1 MASLQDIRRRIH
13 SVKNTS
19 KITKAMELVAG
30 AKLRRAQVRIESL
43 RPFADGMHELITE
56 TAGRTQALRN
66 QPLLERRE
74 LTTTAIL
81 VMTGDRGLAG
91 AFNASV
97 LRRALDEAK
106 LERAAGHQVVWYA
119 AGRKGAGSLRFRG
132 ADLRHVWTG
141 FTDRPVYQDA
151 EQIANTLVEDYTE
164 QVFDRLVMVFNHFDS
179 PLMQTVNALEV
190 LPIPLPERLTEMTP
204 RERAMMGELLFEPEA
219 EEILTPLLTTALE
232 TEIFRALLE
241 STASEHGAR
250 MTAMR
255 NASDNAKDLIDRI
268 TLDMNRARQSEITQQ
283 LLEVVA
289 GADALSEQSARRSRI

>member
-1 MASLQDIRRRIH
+1 VASLQDIRRRIH
-13 SVKNTS
+13 SVKNTR

-74 LTTTAIL
+74 IETTGIL
-81 VMTGDRGLAG
+81 LMSGDRGLAG

-97 LRRALDEAK
+97 LRRALDEAVA
-106 LERAAGHQVVWYA
+106 ERAAGRKVVWFA
-119 AGRKGAGSLRFRG
+119 VGRKGASSLRFRG
-132 ADLRHVWTG
+132 ADLKQSWTG

-151 EQIANTLVEDYTE
+151 EQIAHSLVEHYTE
-164 QVFDRLVMVFNHFDS
+164 QAFDRLVMVFNHFDS
-179 PLMQTVNALEV
+179 PLVQTVSALEV
-190 LPIPLPERLTEMTP
+190 LPIPLPERLVEMTP
-204 RERAMMGELLFEPEA
+204 RDRALMGELLFEPEA
-219 EEILTPLLTTALE
+219 EQILTPLLTTALE

-255 NASDNAKDLIDRI
+255 NASDNAGELIDRI
-268 TLDMNRARQSEITQQ
+268 TLDMNRARQAEITQS

-289 GADALSEQSARRSRI
+289 GADALS

>member
-132 ADLRHVWTG
+132 AELRQVWTG

-151 EQIANTLVEDYTE
+151 EQIANTLVDDYTE

-179 PLMQTVNALEV
+179 PLVQTVNALEV

-204 RERAMMGELLFEPEA
+204 RDRAMMGELLFEPEA

-268 TLDMNRARQSEITQQ
+268 TLDMNRARQAEITQQ

-289 GADALSEQSARRSRI
+289 GADALS

>member
-132 ADLRHVWTG
+132 AELRHVWTG

-164 QVFDRLVMVFNHFDS
+164 QIFDRLVMVFNHFDS

-289 GADALSEQSARRSRI
+289 GADALS

>member
-43 RPFADGMHELITE
+43 RPFADFMHELITE
-56 TAGRTQALRN
+56 TAGRTQSLSN

-74 LTTTAIL
+74 LETTAIL

-132 ADLRHVWTG
+132 AVLRHVWSG

-151 EQIANTLVEDYTE
+151 EQIANTLIEDYTE

-179 PLMQTVNALEV
+179 PLVQTVNALEV
-190 LPIPLPERLTEMTP
+190 LPIPLPAALTESTA
-204 RERAMMGELLFEPEA
+204 RDRAMMGELLFEPEA
-219 EEILTPLLTTALE
+219 EDLLAPLLTTALE
-232 TEIFRALLE
+232 TEVFRALLE

-289 GADALSEQSARRSRI
+289 GADALT

>member
-30 AKLRRAQVRIESL
+30 AKLRRAQGRIESL

-56 TAGRTQALRN
+56 TAGRTTSLRN
-66 QPLLERRE
+66 QPLLERRDVQ
-74 LTTTAIL
+74 TTAIL
-81 VMTGDRGLAG
+81 LMSGDRGLAG

-97 LRRALDEAK
+97 LRRSLEEADA
-106 LERAAGHQVVWYA
+106 ERGQGRAIVWYA

-132 ADLRHVWTG
+132 AEPRHVWTG
-141 FTDRPVYQDA
+141 FTDRPDYKDA
-151 EQIANTLVEDYTE
+151 EQIAHQLIEDYTE
-164 QVFDRLVMVFNHFDS
+164 GVFDRLVIVFNHFDS
-179 PLMQTVNALEV
+179 PIVQTVYAEEI
-190 LPIPLPERLTEMTP
+190 LPVPLPQELVEMSA
-204 RERAMMGELLFEPEA
+204 RDRALMGELLFEPDA
-219 EEILTPLLTTALE
+219 EDMLGPLLTTALE

-250 MTAMR
+250 MNAMR
-255 NASDNAKDLIDRI
+255 SASDNAADLIERL
-268 TLDMNRARQSEITQQ
+268 TLDMNRARQAEITQQ

-289 GADALSEQSARRSRI
+289 GADALS

>member
-74 LTTTAIL
+74 LGTTAIL

-97 LRRALDEAK
+97 LRRALDEAE

-289 GADALSEQSARRSRI
+289 GADALS

>member
-74 LTTTAIL
+74 LGTTAIL

-268 TLDMNRARQSEITQQ
+268 TLDMNRAHQAEITQQ

-289 GADALSEQSARRSRI
+289 GADALS

>member
-1 MASLQDIRRRIH
+1 VASLQDIRRRIH

-30 AKLRRAQVRIESL
+30 AKLRRAQVRIEAL
-43 RPFADGMHELITE
+43 RPFASGMHELISE
-56 TAGRTQALRN
+56 TASRTGALSG

-74 LTTTAIL
+74 IAKTGIL
-81 VMTGDRGLAG
+81 LMSGDRGLAG

-97 LRRALDEAK
+97 LRRALDEAAA
-106 LERAAGHQVVWYA
+106 ERAQGREIVWYA

-132 ADLRHVWTG
+132 AALREVWTG

-151 EQIANTLVEDYTE
+151 EQIANTLIE
-164 QVFDRLVMVFNHFDS
+164 QYGEGVFDRLILVFNHFDS
-179 PLMQTVNALEV
+179 PLVQTVYSDEV
-190 LPIPLPERLTEMTP
+190 LPIPLPP
-204 RERAMMGELLFEPEA
+204 AAAAGQAAASGELLFEPEA
-219 EEILTPLLTTALE
+219 EVMLGPLLTTALE

-255 NASDNAKDLIDRI
+255 SASDNAKDLIDRL
-268 TLDMNRARQSEITQQ
+268 TLDMNRARQAEITQQ

-289 GADALSEQSARRSRI
+289 GADAIS

>member
-190 LPIPLPERLTEMTP
+190 LPIPLPERLTELTP

-289 GADALSEQSARRSRI
+289 GADALS

>member
-1 MASLQDIRRRIH
+1 MASLQDIRRRIR

-74 LTTTAIL
+74 LGTTAIL

-119 AGRKGAGSLRFRG
+119 AGRKGAGSLRFRR
-132 ADLRHVWTG
+132 AELRQVWTG

-289 GADALSEQSARRSRI
+289 GADALS

>member
-1 MASLQDIRRRIH
+1 VASLQDIRRRIH

-56 TAGRTQALRN
+56 TAGRTQALSN

-74 LTTTAIL
+74 LGTTAIL

-132 ADLRHVWTG
+132 AELRHVWSG

-151 EQIANTLVEDYTE
+151 EQIANTLIEDYAE

-179 PLMQTVNALEV
+179 PLVQTVNALEV
-190 LPIPLPERLTEMTP
+190 LPIPLPAGLTESTS
-204 RERAMMGELLFEPEA
+204 RDRALMGELLFEPEV
-219 EEILTPLLTTALE
+219 EEMLTPLLTTALE
-232 TEIFRALLE
+232 TEVFRALLE

-268 TLDMNRARQSEITQQ
+268 TLDMNRARQAEITQQ

-289 GADALSEQSARRSRI
+289 GADALS

>member
-30 AKLRRAQVRIESL
+30 AKLRRAQVRIEAL
-43 RPFADGMHELITE
+43 RPFADGMNELISE
-56 TAGRTQALRN
+56 TASRTGSLSG

-74 LTTTAIL
+74 VKTTAIL
-81 VMTGDRGLAG
+81 LMSGDRGLAG

-97 LRRALDEAK
+97 LRRAIDEAAE
-106 LERAAGHQVVWYA
+106 ERAAGREVIWYA

-132 ADLRHVWTG
+132 AELRQVWTG

-151 EQIANTLVEDYTE
+151 EQIAHALIEDY
-164 QVFDRLVMVFNHFDS
+164 VADAFDRLIIVFNHFDS
-179 PLMQTVNALEV
+179 PLVQTVYADEI
-190 LPIPLPERLTEMTP
+190 LPIPLPPAIAQQDGKRVI
-204 RERAMMGELLFEPEA
+204 AGELLFEPEA
-219 EEILTPLLTTALE
+219 EVILGPLLTTALE
-232 TEIFRALLE
+232 TAVFRALLE

-255 NASDNAKDLIDRI
+255 SASDNAKELIDRL
-268 TLDMNRARQSEITQQ
+268 TLDMNRARQAEITQQ

-289 GADALSEQSARRSRI
+289 GADAIS

>member
-132 ADLRHVWTG
+132 AELRQVWTG

-289 GADALSEQSARRSRI
+289 GADALS

>member
-132 ADLRHVWTG
+132 AELRHVWTG

-164 QVFDRLVMVFNHFDS
+164 QIFDRLVMVFNHFDS

-190 LPIPLPERLTEMTP
+190 LPIPLPERLTELTP

-289 GADALSEQSARRSRI
+289 GADALS

>member
-43 RPFADGMHELITE
+43 RPFADGMHELISE
-56 TAGRTQALRN
+56 AAGRTTSLRN
-66 QPLLERRE
+66 QPLLERRDVQ
-74 LTTTAIL
+74 TTAIML
-81 VMTGDRGLAG
+81 MSGDRGLAG

-97 LRRALDEAK
+97 LRRALDEAAA
-106 LERAAGHQVVWYA
+106 ERALGRDVVWYA
-119 AGRKGAGSLRFRG
+119 VGRKGAGSLRFRG
-132 ADLRHVWTG
+132 AEPRQSWTG

-151 EQIANTLVEDYTE
+151 EQIAHSLIADYGD
-164 QVFDRLVMVFNHFDS
+164 QAFDRLVMIFNHFDS
-179 PLMQTVNALEV
+179 PLVQTVYATEV
-190 LPIPLPERLTEMTP
+190 LPVPLPERLTEMSA
-204 RERAMMGELLFEPEA
+204 RDRALMGELLFEPDA
-219 EEILTPLLTTALE
+219 EELLEPLLTTALE

-255 NASDNAKDLIDRI
+255 NASDNAKELIDRL
-268 TLDMNRARQSEITQQ
+268 TLDMNRARQAEITQQ

-289 GADALSEQSARRSRI
+289 GADALS

>member
-13 SVKNTS
+13 SVKNTR

-56 TAGRTQALRN
+56 TVGRTQALRN

-74 LTTTAIL
+74 IETTGIL
-81 VMTGDRGLAG
+81 LMSGDRGLAG

-97 LRRALDEAK
+97 LRRALDEAVA
-106 LERAAGHQVVWYA
+106 ERAAGRKVVWFA
-119 AGRKGAGSLRFRG
+119 VGRKGASSLRFRG
-132 ADLRHVWTG
+132 ADLKQSWTG

-151 EQIANTLVEDYTE
+151 EQIAYSLVEHYTE
-164 QVFDRLVMVFNHFDS
+164 QAFDRLVMVFNHFDS
-179 PLMQTVNALEV
+179 PLVQTVSALEV
-190 LPIPLPERLTEMTP
+190 LPIPLPERLVEMTP
-204 RERAMMGELLFEPEA
+204 RDRALMGELLFEPEA
-219 EEILTPLLTTALE
+219 EQILTPLLTTALE

-255 NASDNAKDLIDRI
+255 NASDNAGELIDRI
-268 TLDMNRARQSEITQQ
+268 TLDMNRARQAEITQS

-289 GADALSEQSARRSRI
+289 GADALS

>member
-74 LTTTAIL
+74 LKTTAIL

-132 ADLRHVWTG
+132 AELRQVWTG

-179 PLMQTVNALEV
+179 PLVQTVNALEV

-204 RERAMMGELLFEPEA
+204 RDRAMMGELLFEPEA

-268 TLDMNRARQSEITQQ
+268 TLDMNRARQAEITQQ

-289 GADALSEQSARRSRI
+289 GADALS

>member
-43 RPFADGMHELITE
+43 RPFANGMHELISE
-56 TAGRTQALRN
+56 TASRTGSLGG

-74 LTTTAIL
+74 VTKTAIL
-81 VMTGDRGLAG
+81 LMSGDRGLAG

-97 LRRALDEAK
+97 LRRAIDEAAV
-106 LERAAGHQVVWYA
+106 ERAAGREIVWYA
-119 AGRKGAGSLRFRG
+119 AGRKGAASLRFRG
-132 ADLRHVWTG
+132 AVPREVWSG

-151 EQIANTLVEDYTE
+151 EQIAHALIEHYSDGD
-164 QVFDRLVMVFNHFDS
+164 FDRLIMVFNHFDS
-179 PLMQTVNALEV
+179 PLVQTVHADEV
-190 LPIPLPERLTEMTP
+190 LPIPLPAIAVETEGN
-204 RERAMMGELLFEPEA
+204 AGVSGELLFEPEA
-219 EEILTPLLTTALE
+219 ETMLGPLLTTALE
-232 TEIFRALLE
+232 TEVFRALLE

-255 NASDNAKDLIDRI
+255 SASDNAKDLIDRL
-268 TLDMNRARQSEITQQ
+268 TLDMNRARQAEITQQ

-289 GADALSEQSARRSRI
+289 GADAIS

>member
-30 AKLRRAQVRIESL
+30 AKLRRAQVRIEAL
-43 RPFADGMHELITE
+43 RPFASGMHELISE
-56 TAGRTQALRN
+56 TASRTGALGG

-74 LTTTAIL
+74 IAKTGIL
-81 VMTGDRGLAG
+81 LMSGDRGLAG

-97 LRRALDEAK
+97 LRRALDEAAA
-106 LERAAGHQVVWYA
+106 ERAQGREIVWYA

-132 ADLRHVWTG
+132 AALREVWTG

-151 EQIANTLVEDYTE
+151 EQIANTLIE
-164 QVFDRLVMVFNHFDS
+164 QYGEGVFDRLILVFNHFDS
-179 PLMQTVNALEV
+179 PLVQTVYSDEV
-190 LPIPLPERLTEMTP
+190 LPIPLPATAAEGQ
-204 RERAMMGELLFEPEA
+204 AAASGELLFEPEA
-219 EEILTPLLTTALE
+219 EVMLGPLLTTALE

-255 NASDNAKDLIDRI
+255 SASDNAKDLIDRL
-268 TLDMNRARQSEITQQ
+268 TLDMNRARQAEITQ
-283 LLEVVA
+283 EISEIVG
-289 GADALSEQSARRSRI
+289 GADALASA

>member
-1 MASLQDIRRRIH
+1 VASLQDIRRRIH

-132 ADLRHVWTG
+132 AELRHVWTG

-204 RERAMMGELLFEPEA
+204 RDRAMMGELLFEPEA

-289 GADALSEQSARRSRI
+289 GADALS

>member
-43 RPFADGMHELITE
+43 RPFANGMHELISE
-56 TAGRTQALRN
+56 TASRTGSLGG

-74 LTTTAIL
+74 VRKTAIL
-81 VMTGDRGLAG
+81 LMSGDRGLAG

-97 LRRALDEAK
+97 LRRAIAEAAA
-106 LERAAGHQVVWYA
+106 ERAAGREIVWYA
-119 AGRKGAGSLRFRG
+119 AGRKGAASLRFRG
-132 ADLRHVWTG
+132 AVPREVWSG

-151 EQIANTLVEDYTE
+151 EQIAHALIEHYSDGD
-164 QVFDRLVMVFNHFDS
+164 FDRLIMVFNHFDS
-179 PLMQTVNALEV
+179 PLVQTVHADEV
-190 LPIPLPERLTEMTP
+190 LPIPLPAIAVETEGN
-204 RERAMMGELLFEPEA
+204 AGVSGELLFEPEA
-219 EEILTPLLTTALE
+219 ETMLGPLLTTALE
-232 TEIFRALLE
+232 TEVFRALLE

-255 NASDNAKDLIDRI
+255 SASDNAKDLIDRL
-268 TLDMNRARQSEITQQ
+268 TLDMNRARQAEITQQ

-289 GADALSEQSARRSRI
+289 GADAIS

>member
-1 MASLQDIRRRIH
+1 
-13 SVKNTS
+13 
-19 KITKAMELVAG
+19 MELVAG

-66 QPLLERRE
+66 QPLLERRA
-74 LTTTAIL
+74 LGTTAIL

-106 LERAAGHQVVWYA
+106 LERDAGHQVIWYA

-132 ADLRHVWTG
+132 AELRQVWTG

-179 PLMQTVNALEV
+179 PLVQTVNALEV
-190 LPIPLPERLTEMTP
+190 LPIPLPDRLTEMTP
-204 RERAMMGELLFEPEA
+204 RDRAMMGELLFEPEA

-268 TLDMNRARQSEITQQ
+268 TLDMNRARQAEITQQ

-289 GADALSEQSARRSRI
+289 GADALS

>member
-1 MASLQDIRRRIH
+1 VASLQDIRRRIH

-43 RPFADGMHELITE
+43 RPVADGMHELITE

-132 ADLRHVWTG
+132 AELRQVWTG

-179 PLMQTVNALEV
+179 PLVQTVNALEV

-204 RERAMMGELLFEPEA
+204 RDRAMMGELLFEPEA

-268 TLDMNRARQSEITQQ
+268 TLDMNRARQAEITQQ
-283 LLEVVA
+283 LL
-289 GADALSEQSARRSRI
+289 

>member
-289 GADALSEQSARRSRI
+289 GADALS